1 MEVLSIWNKEVGS
14 KGNDKYLNTLN
25 IYGFYCNNN
34 AYFMH
39 SGEEATNRRLEDL
52 ILYIKYEH

>member
-1 MEVLSIWNKEVGS
+1 MGVLSIWNKEVVS

-25 IYGFYCNNN
+25 IYGLYCNNN

-39 SGEEATNRRLEDL
+39 SGEEAINRRLEDNL
-52 ILYIKYEH
+52 IH